1 MLVRTFK
8 GACVPLP
15 QGTAVQWANGD
26 DGAIW
31 RSGELFIATGAVM
44 RLNVLSGYWSHIITL
59 QWARKSPEWHVSMFE
74 PVYGLSKSDL
84 KLCLCRK
91 SVSNVCISIETHL

>member
-1 MLVRTFK
+1 MLVCTFK

-15 QGTAVQWANGD
+15 QGTAVQRANGD

-44 RLNVLSGYWSHIITL
+44 RQRSLRLLVTYYHTTVGNEEPRGSVAC
-59 QWARKSPEWHVSMFE
+59 QHV
-74 PVYGLSKSDL
+74 
-84 KLCLCRK
+84 
-91 SVSNVCISIETHL
+91 